1 MVPPYVMELPFM
13 RDPQDGLQLSLP
25 INTYPKPVKMKVAQF
40 LEGTKVLTYMIR
52 GEENTYI
59 QHVFTG
65 NLLRL
70 QPHATLLMRDIQL
83 YVELTRPC
91 TENGAYSLCF
101 CVLFA
106 DLVVICFCLG
116 PYFYY
121 IAAAPDDLRKP
132 TDKKWSNLPKCLNQA
147 KEIVLHRTR
156 MYGEVKNK
164 QISVNHLRLL
174 AWVTAGT
181 KKVTG
186 LRSSVIVL
194 VLTGGCFTE
203 P

>member
-1 MVPPYVMELPFM
+1 MELFFM
-13 RDPQDGLQLSLP
+13 RDPQDRLPLSLP

-91 TENGAYSLCF
+91 TENGAYLLYF
-101 CVLFA
+101 GVL
-106 DLVVICFCLG
+106 
-116 PYFYY
+116 
-121 IAAAPDDLRKP
+121 
-132 TDKKWSNLPKCLNQA
+132 
-147 KEIVLHRTR
+147 
-156 MYGEVKNK
+156 
-164 QISVNHLRLL
+164 LL
-174 AWVTAGT
+174 T
-181 KKVTG
+181 
-186 LRSSVIVL
+186 L
-194 VLTGGCFTE
+194 
-203 P
+203 

>member
-1 MVPPYVMELPFM
+1 
-13 RDPQDGLQLSLP
+13 
-25 INTYPKPVKMKVAQF
+25 MKVAQF
-40 LEGTKVLTYMIR
+40 LEGTRVLTYMIR

-91 TENGAYSLCF
+91 TENGAHLLCS
-101 CVLFA
+101 CVLLLTLSF
-106 DLVVICFCLG
+106 FLG

-121 IAAAPDDLRKP
+121 IAAAPSDLRKP
-132 TDKKWSNLPKCLNQA
+132 TDKKWSNLPGCLNQA

-156 MYGEVKNK
+156 MYGEVKDT

-181 KKVTG
+181 KKVTYVCR
-186 LRSSVIVL
+186 RSL
-194 VLTGGCFTE
+194 C
-203 P
+203 